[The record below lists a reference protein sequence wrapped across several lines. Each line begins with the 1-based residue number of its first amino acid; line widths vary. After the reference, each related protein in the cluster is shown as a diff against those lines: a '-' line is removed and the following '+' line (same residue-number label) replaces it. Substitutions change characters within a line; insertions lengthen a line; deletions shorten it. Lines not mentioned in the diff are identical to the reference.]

1 VSAQPAQ
8 AVGDVYEV
16 AARQAAVT
24 VRGYSSI
31 VVVADNPSHAARAAI
46 GIATAEAGHRR
57 VVIGDLTGESPEIQA
72 LVKDDDPHGIHDTFA
87 FGTSFGRVIRQVGSE
102 GNLNVALS
110 GTESAA
116 TEEIIG
122 SERWQRIASGFAQAD
137 ELLILVAA
145 STAPRLAQ
153 LVTRIDGVVLVGKT
167 IIPHAPNVNVL
178 ARIPEPT
185 VAHPPALLDENE
197 ELVERP
203 ALYRRPAILMSA
215 VALLALVVVSA
226 LLLLR
231 RPSANEEPVVAGPPD
246 SIADSAP
253 PRPVVAQL
261 PANPADSADAA
272 AYSVEILAANTAE
285 GANFELQRHGAMMPA
300 ATISAVPIGETEAI
314 WYKVYAGA
322 FTDSAA
328 AEQLLRSLRRR
339 GVVPDSAGAVVRA
352 PLALRVD
359 SVPPQGGVGARTRE
373 KLQGYS
379 AKGLAI
385 YALRQSDGSA
395 RLYSGA
401 FATPAQSSLA
411 ATALRVAGLTPVL
424 EYRTGRVQ

>member
-1 VSAQPAQ
+1 MSAQPAQ

-185 VAHPPALLDENE
+185 VAHPPALLD
-197 ELVERP
+197 
-203 ALYRRPAILMSA
+203 
-215 VALLALVVVSA
+215 
-226 LLLLR
+226 
-231 RPSANEEPVVAGPPD
+231 
-246 SIADSAP
+246 
-253 PRPVVAQL
+253 
-261 PANPADSADAA
+261 
-272 AYSVEILAANTAE
+272 LAANTAE